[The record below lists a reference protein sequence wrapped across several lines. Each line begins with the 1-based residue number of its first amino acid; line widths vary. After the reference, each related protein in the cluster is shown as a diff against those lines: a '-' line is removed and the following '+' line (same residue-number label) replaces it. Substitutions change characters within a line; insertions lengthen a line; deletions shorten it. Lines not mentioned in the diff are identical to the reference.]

1 MAVPTSVYTTT
12 RVRRVLACSTFHPH
26 APCLAVAAQRGRV
39 HSRNLEHL
47 ISRKALGRAGSR
59 IHVLENSLRCNTELD
74 VSLCSVSQRTRG
86 RVTYIYLFLIMRRTW
101 CSLDVPQSSRCLARG
116 GRTQDGMAE
125 QKRRRAE
132 NERARTCRRDAGG
145 GRATLGTE
153 KRMAGASSV
162 VAERAFTKQN

>member
-101 CSLDVPQSSRCLARG
+101 CSLDVRSLHDASHEEEGLKTGWLNRSGDVLR
-116 GRTQDGMAE
+116 MSVLE
-125 QKRRRAE
+125 RAE
-132 NERARTCRRDAGG
+132 ETPEEGERRLGQRSEWRARPR
-145 GRATLGTE
+145 
-153 KRMAGASSV
+153 S
-162 VAERAFTKQN
+162 